1 MLFGY
6 FTLSIISTREDHNTE
21 SQQIESIR
29 VHVLYLLKFLHN
41 IDMLSLSL
49 SLSLSVTYT
58 HTHTNTPNIL
68 SLHPPRP
75 PPPPPPNLFQGKQ
88 FIIQCLQN
96 EVTYLTFSQDSYPS
110 TGNAAREVP
119 CVLFP
124 QFRCPS
130 GGGVCA
136 AQPRKG

>member
-49 SLSLSVTYT
+49 SLCNI
-58 HTHTNTPNIL
+58 HTHSHKHTKHTLTTP
-68 SLHPPRP
+68 PTP
-75 PPPPPPNLFQGKQ
+75 PPPPKKNLFQGKQ

-119 CVLFP
+119 YVLFP